1 VFRPKSKSGD
11 TKSGDT
17 SARRDGGLSYTSG
30 LSSQLCRAGQWLA
43 HSGIQL
49 PNGGV
54 ARYYRAD
61 VQHNADVSTE
71 ITGYALSAFVFLHS
85 ATSDEEYLN
94 LARAAARFLTGA
106 AWDSRN
112 CVMPFE
118 LEPAA
123 FTYFFD
129 CGIIVRGLLALWRVT
144 RDQELLDVAAAIG
157 ESMARD
163 FACGDGQYWPIL
175 SLPDKRPLEMDALR
189 WSRSSGCYQLK
200 AAMAWRELADATG
213 DARFRERYRAALEN
227 AMAAHEAFLPG
238 HTESLK
244 VMDRLHAYLY
254 FLEGLLPGAD
264 DPRCAAILAQGIR
277 RVSGYVDEIA
287 PNFVRC
293 DVLAQLLRVRLCV
306 GEDGAGEGG
315 ADSGEAGGV
324 GAFQEPGGGYY
335 FGRKGREWVPHIS
348 PVSTVFA
355 MQALEWWERRDSA
368 DWRSI
373 I

>member
-1 VFRPKSKSGD
+1 V
-11 TKSGDT
+11 
-17 SARRDGGLSYTSG
+17 DGALSYTSG
-30 LSSQLCRAGQWLA
+30 LSSQLRRAGQWLA

-61 VQHNADVSTE
+61 VQRNAGVSTE
-71 ITGYALSAFVFLHS
+71 ITGYALSAFVFLHNTS
-85 ATSDEEYLN
+85 ADEEYLN
-94 LARAAARFLTGA
+94 RARAAARFLTGV
-106 AWDSRN
+106 AWDSQNRL
-112 CVMPFE
+112 MPFE

-123 FTYFFD
+123 YTYFFD

-144 RDQELLDVAAAIG
+144 REQELLDVAAAVG

-163 FACGDGQYWPIL
+163 FARDDGQYWPIL

-189 WSRSSGCYQLK
+189 WSRSAGCYQLK

-213 DARFRERYRAALEN
+213 DARFAGWYQAALEN
-227 AMAAHEAFLPG
+227 ALATHEAFLPG
-238 HTESLK
+238 HTDPHK

-264 DPRCAAILAQGIR
+264 NPRCAAALAQGIR
-277 RVSGYVDEIA
+277 QVSDYVEEIA
-287 PNFVRC
+287 PDFVRC
-293 DVLAQLLRVRLCV
+293 DVLAQLLRVRLC
-306 GEDGAGEGG
+306 A
-315 ADSGEAGGV
+315 GEAGADAAETGCV
-324 GAFQEPGGGYY
+324 RAFQEPGGGYY
-335 FGRKGREWVPHIS
+335 FGRKAGECVPHIS

-355 MQALEWWERRDSA
+355 MQALEWWERRDA
-368 DWRSI
+368 IDWRAI

>member
-1 VFRPKSKSGD
+1 
-11 TKSGDT
+11 
-17 SARRDGGLSYTSG
+17 
-30 LSSQLCRAGQWLA
+30 LA

-49 PNGGV
+49 PDGGV

-61 VQHNADVSTE
+61 MQRNAGVSTE

-85 ATSDEEYLN
+85 AAGGEEYLN
-94 LARAAARFLTGA
+94 HARAAARFLTSV

-112 CVMPFE
+112 GVMPFE

-144 RDQELLDVAAAIG
+144 REQELLDVAAAIG

-163 FACGDGQYWPIL
+163 FARDDCRYWPIL

-189 WSRSSGCYQLK
+189 WSRSAGCYQLK
-200 AAMAWRELADATG
+200 AAMAWRELAEATG
-213 DARFRERYRAALEN
+213 DGQFERRYQAALED
-227 AMAAHEAFLPG
+227 ALATHEAFLPG
-238 HTESLK
+238 HTERLK

-264 DPRCAAILAQGIR
+264 NPRCAAALAQGIR
-277 RVSGYVDEIA
+277 RVTDYVEEIA
-287 PNFVRC
+287 PGFVRC
-293 DVLAQLLRVRLCV
+293 DVVAQLLRIRLC
-306 GEDGAGEGG
+306 AGEAG
-315 ADSGEAGGV
+315 ADSAEAGRV
-324 GAFQEPGGGYY
+324 LAFQEPGGGYY
-335 FGRKGREWVPHIS
+335 FGRKAGEWVPHIS

-355 MQALEWWERRDSA
+355 MQALEWWRRRGDA
-368 DWRSI
+368 DWRRI